1 MIQNQFLNYV
11 LKTKDRSIITLNNI
25 DKRYFSD
32 YVNEWLFIE
41 NHISEYGNVPDEATF
56 IARFPSFDL
65 IEVNES
71 PAYLVSELFRDY
83 QKKQLVSTFNS
94 IAQDLNKGSLD
105 EALDVFKNSY
115 DNISMSGIA
124 LQSTDILKD
133 TSRFDKYI
141 EKTKDVSKY
150 FVKTGFKE
158 LDNIIGGWDREEEL
172 ATIVARTNEGKS
184 WVILKCA
191 AAAVEQGL
199 NVGLYSGEMS
209 ANKVGYRIDTLIQH
223 IPNGSLTHGNKDII
237 NEYNN
242 YIKDLS
248 TRFEGS
254 LKILTPDAIGGFAS
268 VKILQAFIEKENLDI
283 LFIDQL
289 SLLEDDKRAKSPVEK
304 MSNIS
309 KDLKNLQV
317 LKHIPIVSVHQ
328 MNRTKSEDNS
338 NTIDTTQIAGSD
350 DVGRYATIVLG
361 LNRDKKDKTLM
372 RMQIVKSRDSEKDKV
387 LSYIVNLNLGKFTF
401 VPEEEEAT
409 DTVELENRYEVEEES
424 F

>member
-1 MIQNQFLNYV
+1 MIQNQFLNY
-11 LKTKDRSIITLNNI
+11 LLNSKDKSIITLNNL
-25 DKRYFSD
+25 DKKYFSE
-32 YVNEWLFIE
+32 YTAEWLFIE
-41 NHISEYGNVPDEATF
+41 NHIKEYGNIPDKTTF
-56 IARFPSFDL
+56 ISRFSNFDL
-65 IEVNES
+65 MEVNET
-71 PAYLVSELFRDY
+71 PAYLLSELFRDY
-83 QKKQLVSTFNS
+83 QKRQLIIAFNS
-94 IAQDLNKGSLD
+94 VAQDLNKGDLD
-105 EALDVFKNSY
+105 KALTAFEKSY
-115 DNISMSGIA
+115 NNISLSGIT

-133 TSRFDKYI
+133 TSRYDKYV
-141 EKTKDVSKY
+141 EKTKDIKKY

-158 LDNIIGGWDREEEL
+158 LDNVIGGWDREEEL

-223 IPNGSLTHGNKDII
+223 IPNGSLTHGNKDVI

-254 LKILTPDAIGGFAS
+254 LKILTPDSIGGFAS
-268 VKILQAFIEKENLDI
+268 VKVLQAFIEKEHLDI

-289 SLLEDDKRAKSPVEK
+289 SLLEDDKKAKSPIEK
-304 MSNIS
+304 LSNIA

-317 LKHIPIVSVHQ
+317 LKHIPIISVHQ
-328 MNRTKSEDNS
+328 MNRTKSEDSPN
-338 NTIDTTQIAGSD
+338 NIDTTQIAGSD

-401 VPEEEEAT
+401 VPEEEELGQE
-409 DTVELENRYEVEEES
+409 DLESRYAVEEEN